1 MQSSPW
7 AVYPRRHL
15 FPNYEEKTQFVWKSI
30 WLNLQE
36 VATCSS
42 VYLQPPNNCVSLQQ
56 IKTQINWSGLSESN
70 WFEHI
75 GSLGFLSPPPYLPLH
90 LAKYFTWIWPREW
103 QQYLNYLKNISI
115 HELFIR
121 GREDQTLYQESP
133 ARNFDMRRL
142 WRHFRPMNFPNINW
156 NKFSSQCYIST
167 AVWLALLFLYFHKLN
182 CGEVN
187 QLFPFHS
194 MLDVCFLFGVT
205 WLDIYFMLST
215 NPWLI
220 QKFPCFRFG
229 NWC

>member
-1 MQSSPW
+1 MFTSSHQTI
-7 AVYPRRHL
+7 VFRFNKSKL
-15 FPNYEEKTQFVWKSI
+15 KLTGLVWVKATDSEVLWVFLYYLHHHI
-30 WLNLQE
+30 YLCTWLNILPE
-36 VATCSS
+36 FD
-42 VYLQPPNNCVSLQQ
+42 LGND
-56 IKTQINWSGLSESN
+56 SN
-70 WFEHI
+70 I
-75 GSLGFLSPPPYLPLH
+75 LI
-90 LAKYFTWIWPREW
+90 IW
-103 QQYLNYLKNISI
+103 KNISI

-194 MLDVCFLFGVT
+194 IFCLG
-205 WLDIYFMLST
+205 WLD
-215 NPWLI
+215 LI
-220 QKFPCFRFG
+220 FTLCCQPIHD
-229 NWC
+229 

>member
-1 MQSSPW
+1 MFTSSHQTI
-7 AVYPRRHL
+7 VFRFNKSKL
-15 FPNYEEKTQFVWKSI
+15 KLTGLVWVK
-30 WLNLQE
+30 
-36 VATCSS
+36 ATDSNTL
-42 VYLQPPNNCVSLQQ
+42 VLWVFLYYLHH
-56 IKTQINWSGLSESN
+56 
-70 WFEHI
+70 HI
-75 GSLGFLSPPPYLPLH
+75 HLH
-90 LAKYFTWIWPREW
+90 LAKYFTWIWPREWW

-194 MLDVCFLFGVT
+194 IFCLG
-205 WLDIYFMLST
+205 WLD
-215 NPWLI
+215 LI
-220 QKFPCFRFG
+220 FTLCCQPIHD
-229 NWC
+229 

>member
-75 GSLGFLSPPPYLPLH
+75 GSLGFPLLSPPRYLPLH

-194 MLDVCFLFGVT
+194 IFLFGVT

>member
-42 VYLQPPNNCVSLQQ
+42 VSLQPPNNCVSLQQ

-75 GSLGFLSPPPYLPLH
+75 GSLGFPLLSPPPYLPLH

-103 QQYLNYLKNISI
+103 QQYLNYLKKTFQSMNCLSVEERIKLYIRRALQGILIWGDFGGTSGQWSFQILIETSFLLSATSQQQFGSPCSSSTSTNSI
-115 HELFIR
+115 AER
-121 GREDQTLYQESP
+121 WT
-133 ARNFDMRRL
+133 N
-142 WRHFRPMNFPNINW
+142 
-156 NKFSSQCYIST
+156 
-167 AVWLALLFLYFHKLN
+167 
-182 CGEVN
+182 
-187 QLFPFHS
+187 
-194 MLDVCFLFGVT
+194 CFLFILCWTSVFCLG
-205 WLDIYFMLST
+205 WLD
-215 NPWLI
+215 LI
-220 QKFPCFRFG
+220 FTLCCQPIHD
-229 NWC
+229 

>member
-75 GSLGFLSPPPYLPLH
+75 GSLVFFYYLH
-90 LAKYFTWIWPREW
+90 LCTWLNILHEFDQENDSNILIIW
-103 QQYLNYLKNISI
+103 KNISI

-142 WRHFRPMNFPNINW
+142 WRHFRPMNFPNTNW